1 MPNQFKNAK
10 AVNVGASYVT
20 VYTADPG
27 VTATVIGASFANKLG
42 SGITINARMRD
53 NDDAGAFVALIGT
66 DTPVDPGGALAP
78 WGGDQKLVLEE
89 NDRID
94 VMCSD
99 PNGLDV
105 VISVLEQS

>member
-10 AVNVGASYVT
+10 AVDVGASYVT
-20 VYTADPG
+20 VYTAPAG
-27 VTATVIGASFANKLG
+27 VTATVIGSSFSNKLG
-42 SGITINARMRD
+42 TAITINARLRD
-53 NDDAGAFVALIGT
+53 NDDGGAFVGLLGN
-66 DTPVDPGGALAP
+66 DTPVDPGGALSP

-94 VMCSD
+94 AYCSD
-99 PNGLDV
+99 ASGLDV